1 MKGKIMRRWWYPLNI
16 FKYKIAKKF
25 IHWNFLAM
33 HGIVIIQGLNK
44 ITNYYPHFFK
54 SIGLI
59 KTNVDPNRKAKNPLE
74 IKTKYPR
81 KRNFTLWIY

>member
-1 MKGKIMRRWWYPLNI
+1 
-16 FKYKIAKKF
+16 
-25 IHWNFLAM
+25 M

-81 KRNFTLWIY
+81 KRNFTL